1 MDLIKTIFRSGS
13 LHHLPNPVRFWL
25 LFLVWNAWMLFLP
38 GCLIK
43 LNQRSTI
50 EWDLPNKLTKLYF
63 KNALFELSFI
73 LRVQT
78 KIELAENCSVNHS
91 IIQKSCLELKS
102 NFKIESVHKLET
114 NSKLS
119 ITYICEY
126 PVHTASTI
134 GTIFF
139 LEKVFQSPDDT
150 AFA

>member
-1 MDLIKTIFRSGS
+1 
-13 LHHLPNPVRFWL
+13 
-25 LFLVWNAWMLFLP
+25 MLFLP

-63 KNALFELSFI
+63 KNALFELNFI

-139 LEKVFQSPDDT
+139 SKKFSNLQMTLLSRKLRPRCIDFEILISLSFVYSLRT
-150 AFA
+150 ARSA